1 MKKVVLGNFADFTG
15 KNLCESLFLMK
26 VTCLRFER
34 KLRHRC
40 FSVKFAKALRTLF
53 LQYTSG
59 DCF

>member
-15 KNLCESLFLMK
+15 KNLCESLFLKK

-40 FSVKFAKALRTLF
+40 FYCEVCESFKNTFFTVHLW
-53 LQYTSG
+53 
-59 DCF
+59 